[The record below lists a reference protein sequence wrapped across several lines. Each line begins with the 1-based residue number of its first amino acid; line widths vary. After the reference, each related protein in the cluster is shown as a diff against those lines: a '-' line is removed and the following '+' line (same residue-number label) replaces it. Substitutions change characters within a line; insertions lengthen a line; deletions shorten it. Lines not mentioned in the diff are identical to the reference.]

1 MGIRRRTRIHRGRT
15 GCRRGQQTHHRWR
28 RWVPSRR
35 PQRTR
40 VATHCHLRVFHG
52 RFLWLHP
59 VASPPWSRDSC
70 PARHQ
75 CRRARRRRSPRM
87 GRHQAEDHSDSTV
100 RFRRNSTR
108 ICPRTRP
115 VIRVDPFLD
124 GLNVTHTRNFRQ
136 FGRVL
141 TVKLTGLE
149 NIPRT
154 CEAIPAN
161 LVPQATEPRW
171 PPHHTSAGRR
181 QPT

>member
-40 VATHCHLRVFHG
+40 VATHCHLPVFHG

-115 VIRVDPFLD
+115 DIRVDPFLD

-141 TVKLTGLE
+141 TVKLTELHIETSDFSQVLGFHGLDLTRICGT
-149 NIPRT
+149 NPVT
-154 CEAIPAN
+154 
-161 LVPQATEPRW
+161 W
-171 PPHHTSAGRR
+171 PETS
-181 QPT
+181 

>member
-40 VATHCHLRVFHG
+40 VSWAVSMVTPCGF
-52 RFLWLHP
+52 
-59 VASPPWSRDSC
+59 PPWSRDSC

-141 TVKLTGLE
+141 TVKLTELHIETSDFSQVLGFHGLDLTRICGT
-149 NIPRT
+149 NPVT
-154 CEAIPAN
+154 
-161 LVPQATEPRW
+161 W
-171 PPHHTSAGRR
+171 PETS
-181 QPT
+181 

>member
-40 VATHCHLRVFHG
+40 VATHCHLLCFMG
-52 RFLWLHP
+52 GFYGYTLWLPP
-59 VASPPWSRDSC
+59 VVKGLMSRSPSVPSRSSSAQ
-70 PARHQ
+70 PSHGSSSS
-75 CRRARRRRSPRM
+75 RRSLGQHRKVPSKL
-87 GRHQAEDHSDSTV
+87 HSHL
-100 RFRRNSTR
+100 
-108 ICPRTRP
+108 PRTRP

-141 TVKLTGLE
+141 TVKLTELHIETSDFSQVLGFHGLDLTRICGT
-149 NIPRT
+149 NPVT
-154 CEAIPAN
+154 
-161 LVPQATEPRW
+161 W
-171 PPHHTSAGRR
+171 PETS
-181 QPT
+181 